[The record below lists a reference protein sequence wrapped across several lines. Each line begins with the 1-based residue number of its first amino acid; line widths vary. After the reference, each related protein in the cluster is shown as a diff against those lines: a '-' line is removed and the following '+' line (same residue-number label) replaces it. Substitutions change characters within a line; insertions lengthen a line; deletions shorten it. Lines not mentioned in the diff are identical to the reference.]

1 MTTMVRQLQPGPEGL
16 PLEIY
21 CFTNTIAWAD
31 YEGIQADIFDH
42 ILSILPEFDLRVFQ
56 NPAGTDL
63 RMFSDREDGHSRE
76 LHEQNTKNRQSVR
89 GL

>member
-1 MTTMVRQLQPGPEGL
+1 LQPGPEGV

-42 ILSILPEFDLRVFQ
+42 LLAILPEFDLQVFQ
-56 NPAGTDL
+56 SPAGTDL
-63 RMFSDREDGHSRE
+63 RMFSGREDCHLRE